1 MDEQPS
7 KRRGRPR
14 KVVDLPASA
23 PEGED
28 ASSDNLGNGEAGGDR
43 IESPAQYAGSAE
55 GWMGFVDRLKAMTYH
70 PNRIE
75 VRIAYHPAP
84 KSELIIANWSIPVKE
99 GPIGYSTADGEFH
112 PVEG

>member
-1 MDEQPS
+1 MDEQPR
-7 KRRGRPR
+7 KRQYRKRGS
-14 KVVDLPASA
+14 VDLPAPT

-28 ASSDNLGNGEAGGDR
+28 ASANNSGNGETGGDR
-43 IESPAQYAGSAE
+43 TQSQTQYAGSAE

-99 GPIGYSTADGEFH
+99 GPTGYSTADGEFH